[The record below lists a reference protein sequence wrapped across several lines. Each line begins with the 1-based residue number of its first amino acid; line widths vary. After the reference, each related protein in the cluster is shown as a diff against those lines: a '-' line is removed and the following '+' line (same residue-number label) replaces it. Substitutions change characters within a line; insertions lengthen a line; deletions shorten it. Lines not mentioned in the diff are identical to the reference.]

1 MKERDYGF
9 LLLGVG
15 LIDLFITYMLRM
27 NLLTPHD
34 VLKDWADYMASNVQ
48 LGIVIIVLI
57 YSIYLI
63 KKEN

>member
-9 LLLGVG
+9 LLLGVC
-15 LIDLFITYMLRM
+15 LIDLLITCMLRM

-34 VLKDWADYMASNVQ
+34 AIKNWADYMASNVQ